1 MSKSEDTTTTKRAQI
16 HLNQPHHKH
25 VQQLHLCWNQHPCCQ
40 QLAHIFHLSLEVGD
54 KQLNLHNF
62 NQGTHF
68 YYKIQL
74 QLQIIRIL
82 L

>member
-1 MSKSEDTTTTKRAQI
+1 MSNNYTFAGISIDVANTNSHIPLVTRSGRQATWLAQ
-16 HLNQPHHKH
+16 
-25 VQQLHLCWNQHPCCQ
+25 
-40 QLAHIFHLSLEVGD
+40 
-54 KQLNLHNF
+54 F

-82 L
+82 LQGIISL

>member
-1 MSKSEDTTTTKRAQI
+1 MSNNYTFAGISI
-16 HLNQPHHKH
+16 HVGNK
-25 VQQLHLCWNQHPCCQ
+25 
-40 QLAHIFHLSLEVGD
+40 LAHIFHLSLEVGD
-54 KQLNLHNF
+54 KQPDLHNF

-82 L
+82 LRGILISL

>member
-1 MSKSEDTTTTKRAQI
+1 MPQANS
-16 HLNQPHHKH
+16 
-25 VQQLHLCWNQHPCCQ
+25 PCTRLVVL
-40 QLAHIFHLSLEVGD
+40 LAPNLKGKKIALSLEVGD
-54 KQLNLHNF
+54 KQPDLHNF

-82 L
+82 LRGILISL